1 MTVQSSN
8 RLQEIFRVVFELPES
23 ADVRELSQTT
33 APRWESLDHVTL
45 VAAIESEFGVTLD
58 ALDQLRMHSYAAT
71 CALLEEKGCE

>member
-1 MTVQSSN
+1 MTVQTSN

-23 ADVRELSQTT
+23 ADVRELSQSN

-58 ALDQLRMHSYAAT
+58 AGDQLRMHSYAAT
-71 CALLEEKGCE
+71 CALLQEKGCE